1 MNPSFTCCSWLH
13 VRIYLCDQIPIKVSD
28 PETQI
33 SFPGQK
39 YSTHTPVFHCQREST
54 ACVLNKARPR
64 GLCRY
69 SLTTNTFIFP
79 PAYTVLLVV
88 INLSHYCK
96 LLLSLMS
103 PPEIKDI
110 ITLIIT
116 NLGVYP
122 PPKNKNVYPHRLV
135 HKCS

>member
-1 MNPSFTCCSWLH
+1 MSFT
-13 VRIYLCDQIPIKVSD
+13 
-28 PETQI
+28 
-33 SFPGQK
+33 GQK

-54 ACVLNKARPR
+54 ACVLNKARPG

-79 PAYTVLLVV
+79 PAYAVLLVV

-110 ITLIIT
+110 ITLIIP
-116 NLGVYP
+116 NLGIYP
-122 PPKNKNVYPHRLV
+122 PPKNKNVYPHTD
-135 HKCS
+135 